1 MKHAIVTGAAGGLG
15 RTIADQ
21 LADEGWA
28 VGLLDMNQ
36 AAIEKSGADPQALPG
51 DCLRC
56 RRPYVG
62 GKST

>member
-36 AAIEKSGADPQALPG
+36 AASEKAG
-51 DCLRC
+51 RI
-56 RRPYVG
+56 R
-62 GKST
+62 KH